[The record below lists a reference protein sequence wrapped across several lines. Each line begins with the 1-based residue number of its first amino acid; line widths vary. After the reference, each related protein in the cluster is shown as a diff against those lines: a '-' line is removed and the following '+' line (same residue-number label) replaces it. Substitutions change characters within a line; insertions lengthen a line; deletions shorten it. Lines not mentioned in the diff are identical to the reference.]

1 MEMTT
6 LLAAEERIG
15 TPRGT
20 PPPLAWGGLRPAD
33 VCRYGVA
40 LPGVG
45 ARPSPSP
52 RMLNRRPS
60 ISEVG
65 QIAPPRV
72 GR

>member
-6 LLAAEERIG
+6 LLAAGELIG
-15 TPRGT
+15 TLRGT
-20 PPPLAWGGLRPAD
+20 PPPPAWGGWQPVD
-33 VCRYGVA
+33 VCRYGAA

-45 ARPSPSP
+45 ALPSPSP

-60 ISEVG
+60 ISKVG